1 MARQVLILGSQ
12 GHFGAAA
19 ACAFGAAGWRV
30 LCHARRPNP
39 ALPAGARLIE
49 VPLADM
55 DALARQ
61 ADGSSVV
68 IHAVNVPYPRW
79 DREALPLAR
88 QAAALAGRLGATLM
102 LPGNVYNYGLP
113 MPTPLSET
121 APQQPHT
128 RKGAIRVAIEQ
139 HLQKRVEAG
148 QRCIVLRAG
157 DFLVGGER
165 GWLGQAIAK
174 SVAQGK
180 LVYPGRLDASHAWA
194 YLPDLAQV
202 AVALAGRQDLPAFA
216 RFHFAG
222 HTLTGQQLL
231 DGLEAAARRLGVGGA
246 APFRRGCMPWGLI
259 RMMGL
264 VVPLYREL
272 AEMSY
277 LWDAPHA
284 LDGGALA
291 RLLGP
296 LPQTPLDQV
305 LQGCLSQ
312 RGPRA
317 V

>member
-49 VPLADM
+49 VPLADL

-68 IHAVNVPYPRW
+68 IHAINVPYPRW
-79 DREALPLAR
+79 AGEALPLAR

-113 MPTPLSET
+113 MPTPLLET

-128 RKGAIRVAIEQ
+128 RKGSIRVAIEQ
-139 HLQKRVEAG
+139 HLQQRAEAG

-157 DFLVGGER
+157 DFLVGGGR

-174 SVAQGK
+174 SMAQGK
-180 LVYPGRLDASHAWA
+180 LVYPGRLDVPHAWA

-222 HTLTGQQLL
+222 HTLTGEQLL
-231 DGLEAAARRLGVGGA
+231 DGIEAAARRLGLGGT
-246 APFRRGCMPWGLI
+246 APFQRGSMPWGLI
-259 RMMGL
+259 RTMGL
-264 VVPLYREL
+264 VIPLYREL
-272 AEMSY
+272 AEMAY
-277 LWDAPHA
+277 LWNAPHA

-305 LQGCLSQ
+305 LQGCLDQ
-312 RGPRA
+312 RLP
-317 V
+317 VTV